1 MGIRLESPISDS
13 FREGSTAGEGVCPGQ
28 ELVPGASRRW
38 TRASPTI
45 DRISRPTLG
54 TLLALSAGALVY
66 VGASHLLPE
75 VEKENR
81 RFMISLAVG
90 VLVALA
96 IVAAKG

>member
-1 MGIRLESPISDS
+1 MRACAPDRSLCQEQVDDGPELLRPSIAS
-13 FREGSTAGEGVCPGQ
+13 PGQ
-28 ELVPGASRRW
+28 LW
-38 TRASPTI
+38 
-45 DRISRPTLG
+45 
-54 TLLALSAGALVY
+54 ALSWPCLQGALVY